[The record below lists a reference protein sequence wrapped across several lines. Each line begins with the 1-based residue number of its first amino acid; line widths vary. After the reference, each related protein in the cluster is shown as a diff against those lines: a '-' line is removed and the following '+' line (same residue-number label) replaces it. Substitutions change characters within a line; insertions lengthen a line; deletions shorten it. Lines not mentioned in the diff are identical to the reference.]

1 MRNKMENKMETRK
14 MPRTASGDFVRTRA
28 LNASAEYPRINKH
41 NNETQ
46 GNEWDMAAL
55 LRE

>member
-1 MRNKMENKMETRK
+1 MRNMGIKWKRVECRER
-14 MPRTASGDFVRTRA
+14 SGDFVRTRA

-41 NNETQ
+41 NSETQ

-55 LRE
+55 LRV